1 MDCLLL
7 SFEGKG
13 TDCGSRGLVSPSLD
27 RQKAVVLK
35 RTWKSD
41 ILGTEGFI
49 SCVVLELLSLTKFQ
63 YSSMKS
69 RSTNSTYMFNVI
81 VKVNKAQRSYL
92 GPCTAHSCCALL
104 LNAEM

>member
-1 MDCLLL
+1 M
-7 SFEGKG
+7 
-13 TDCGSRGLVSPSLD
+13 
-27 RQKAVVLK
+27 LK

-49 SCVVLELLSLTKFQ
+49 SCVVLELFSLTKFQ

-81 VKVNKAQRSYL
+81 VKINKVQISYL
-92 GPCTAHSCCALL
+92 GQCIAQSCCALL
-104 LNAEM
+104 LNSEMQHVYLRIKSNSV

>member
-1 MDCLLL
+1 MDYLLL
-7 SFEGKG
+7 SFEGKS
-13 TDCGSRGLVSPSLD
+13 TDCGSRGLLSPSRD

-41 ILGTEGFI
+41 IFGTESFI

-69 RSTNSTYMFNVI
+69 RSTDSTYMFNVI
-81 VKVNKAQRSYL
+81 VKINKVQISYL
-92 GPCTAHSCCALL
+92 GQCIA
-104 LNAEM
+104 